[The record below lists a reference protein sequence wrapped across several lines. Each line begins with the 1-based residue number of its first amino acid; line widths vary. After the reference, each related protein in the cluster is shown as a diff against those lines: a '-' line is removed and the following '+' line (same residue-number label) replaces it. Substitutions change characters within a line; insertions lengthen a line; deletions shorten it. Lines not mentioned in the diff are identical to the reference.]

1 MCILHTH
8 IYIYIYIYIWALCSW
23 LFMLPHWWHPDHWS
37 LFFFLSLSPS
47 PVFSIASKQ
56 QQPRKWWIIV
66 SKIYLSISLSDILF
80 LSLTHWIS
88 VCSCRCCRQF
98 GFVYVCL
105 SVSSTRTT
113 TTTIF
118 SSAYVC
124 ECRYNQC
131 VCVCVCGPTS
141 QSFIVNRRTTNTFFP
156 FTAIIISDWSK
167 PNWSYRVWYFF
178 CGYIV
183 SVSAFFMLMR
193 EREREREVIYPL
205 KKH

>member
-1 MCILHTH
+1 MSSIHSDTSVVLNGNNNDISFYFFFCANTYRYYYYSCMVVFVMSTPIHITNPLTNMCILHTH

-131 VCVCVCGPTS
+131 VCVCVCVDQP
-141 QSFIVNRRTTNTFFP
+141 
-156 FTAIIISDWSK
+156 
-167 PNWSYRVWYFF
+167 
-178 CGYIV
+178 V
-183 SVSAFFMLMR
+183 SHS
-193 EREREREVIYPL
+193 
-205 KKH
+205 